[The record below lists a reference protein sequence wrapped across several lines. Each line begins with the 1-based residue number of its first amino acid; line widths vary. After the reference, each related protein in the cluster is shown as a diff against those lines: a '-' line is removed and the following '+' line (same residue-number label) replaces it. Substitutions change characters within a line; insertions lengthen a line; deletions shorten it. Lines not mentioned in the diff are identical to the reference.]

1 MVSLMMYGTRVS
13 LIVGFSAALVAM
25 VIGGAV
31 GVLAGYFG
39 GRIDTL
45 LMRLTDYFLAIPDL
59 PLMIVVAAV
68 WGRSLRNI
76 ILIIGV
82 IYWTTTARVVRA
94 QVKSIR
100 ERGYIR
106 RTRVVGA
113 SNTRL
118 ILRHVL
124 PQVAPLLVATA
135 VIMVAYAIFAET
147 AIAFLGLGDPSVTS
161 WGLLIQNAF
170 ARDAISVGAWWA
182 IVPPG
187 VAVAVVVVSLT
198 MMGTAIEDVLNPR
211 LRVSHLSV
219 RLFRMRAAPPREDER
234 MSAAPVL
241 AVEDLHVWFDLGHD
255 RELHAVQGTSFTLA
269 RGERM
274 GLVGESGCGKTTLSL
289 ALMGLLPHNASIA
302 GRVLL
307 DGEDILAR
315 GEASV
320 RPHRWRDI
328 AMVFQ
333 GAMNAFNPVQRI
345 GHQIVEAMELHEK
358 AEGRGAPT
366 RAAASCSSS
375 SASAPSARA
384 ASRTSSPAACASA
397 RPSRWRSPAT
407 RACCSPTSRRPR
419 ST

>member
-1 MVSLMMYGTRVS
+1 MSAALEAQAEGLAGAPRRGLRSNPVVVAMRSAPQAWFGGGVLLIVVLIAVLAPWIAPYGEHERVGEVFAPPSSAHWLGLDDGGFDMVSLMMYGTRVS

-25 VIGGAV
+25 IIGGAV

-45 LMRLTDYFLAIPDL
+45 LMRITDYFLAIPDL
-59 PLMIVVAAV
+59 PLMIVVAAI

-76 ILIIGV
+76 ILIIGI

-118 ILRHVL
+118 IFRHVL

-147 AIAFLGLGDPSVTS
+147 AIAFLGLGDPSATS
-161 WGLLIQNAF
+161 WGLLIENAF
-170 ARDAISVGAWWA
+170 ARDAISIGAWWA

-187 VAVAVVVVSLT
+187 IAVAIVVVSLT

-219 RLFRMRAAPPREDER
+219 RRFLMRPAPPRED
-234 MSAAPVL
+234 
-241 AVEDLHVWFDLGHD
+241 
-255 RELHAVQGTSFTLA
+255 
-269 RGERM
+269 
-274 GLVGESGCGKTTLSL
+274 
-289 ALMGLLPHNASIA
+289 
-302 GRVLL
+302 GR
-307 DGEDILAR
+307 
-315 GEASV
+315 
-320 RPHRWRDI
+320 
-328 AMVFQ
+328 
-333 GAMNAFNPVQRI
+333 
-345 GHQIVEAMELHEK
+345 
-358 AEGRGAPT
+358 
-366 RAAASCSSS
+366 
-375 SASAPSARA
+375 
-384 ASRTSSPAACASA
+384 
-397 RPSRWRSPAT
+397 
-407 RACCSPTSRRPR
+407 
-419 ST
+419 

>member
-25 VIGGAV
+25 LIGGAV

-124 PQVAPLLVATA
+124 PQVAPLLVATT
-135 VIMVAYAIFAET
+135 VLMVAYAIFAET

-161 WGLLIQNAF
+161 WGLLIENAF

-187 VAVAVVVVSLT
+187 IAVAIVVVSLT
-198 MMGTAIEDVLNPR
+198 MLGTAIEDALNPR

-219 RLFRMRAAPPREDER
+219 RRFRLRPVPRDGRA
-234 MSAAPVL
+234 
-241 AVEDLHVWFDLGHD
+241 
-255 RELHAVQGTSFTLA
+255 
-269 RGERM
+269 
-274 GLVGESGCGKTTLSL
+274 
-289 ALMGLLPHNASIA
+289 
-302 GRVLL
+302 
-307 DGEDILAR
+307 
-315 GEASV
+315 
-320 RPHRWRDI
+320 
-328 AMVFQ
+328 
-333 GAMNAFNPVQRI
+333 
-345 GHQIVEAMELHEK
+345 
-358 AEGRGAPT
+358 
-366 RAAASCSSS
+366 
-375 SASAPSARA
+375 
-384 ASRTSSPAACASA
+384 
-397 RPSRWRSPAT
+397 
-407 RACCSPTSRRPR
+407 
-419 ST
+419 